1 MDSVILTFLIIK
13 WFFPIFAFKIF
24 EEAGYK
30 WWYSFIPGFNYYI
43 WMKLTKRPFWWFA
56 ILIIPFI
63 GFFIML
69 LLQVSTAKSYGKFKL
84 WQEALAVFFPFAY
97 FPYLGFSKDEHYYA
111 VRPEYKKSTVREW
124 VDAIIFAVVAVS
136 ILRMFM
142 FEAYTI
148 PTSSMEKSLLVGDY
162 LFVDKMK
169 YGARA
174 PMTPLSFP
182 FAHHTMPL
190 TKNVKS
196 YSELI
201 KLNYYRYPA
210 LKQINNYVPIVFNYP
225 EGDTVSTTYQS
236 NASYYSL
243 VRQYGHTRV
252 NTDKRNFGDII
263 VRPVD
268 KRETYIKR
276 CIGIPGDTLQ
286 IIDGY
291 AHINGVK
298 ENHKGILEFE
308 YIVKT
313 NGSQF
318 RPNILSDLDIT
329 ERYIFNPNTSE
340 YKLTLTQESYEKIKA
355 NPIVESIT
363 PSLQTKEDYYKDN
376 CIMYLFPYNTNYE
389 WTIDEYGPIYIPKRG
404 DVLEINSKNICLYS
418 RLIETYEGNTLK
430 IDGDDIYING
440 EKTDKYNV
448 KMDYYWMMGD
458 NRHNSADSRFW
469 GFVPED
475 HIVGTP
481 FIVWLSL
488 DKNKALFQGKIRW
501 SKTMRIPK

>member
-1 MDSVILTFLIIK
+1 M
-13 WFFPIFAFKIF
+13 KI
-24 EEAGYK
+24 
-30 WWYSFIPGFNYYI
+30 
-43 WMKLTKRPFWWFA
+43 TKRPLWWFA
-56 ILIIPFI
+56 ILVIPFI
-63 GFFIML
+63 GYFMMF
-69 LLQVSTAKSYGKFKL
+69 LLQVATSKSYGKSKL

-97 FPYLGFSKDEHYYA
+97 LPYLGFSKNEKYYA
-111 VRPEYKKSTVREW
+111 ERPEYKKGAIRGW

-190 TKNVKS
+190 TKDTKS

-201 KLNYYRYPA
+201 KLKYYRYPA
-210 LKQINNYVPIVFNYP
+210 LKEIKNYTPIVFNYP
-225 EGDTVSTTYQS
+225 EGDTLSTVYQS

-243 VRQYGHTRV
+243 VRQHGYTRV

-263 VRPVD
+263 TRPVD

-286 IIDGY
+286 VIDGHAY
-291 AHINGVK
+291 INGVR
-298 ENHKGILEFE
+298 EQHKGNLQFT
-308 YIVKT
+308 YLVQT

-318 RPNILSDLDIT
+318 RPNIFSELDIT
-329 ERYIFNPNTSE
+329 ERPVYNPNTSE
-340 YKLTLTQESYEKIKA
+340 YRLTLTNETSEKIKT
-355 NPIVESIT
+355 NPIVTSIK
-363 PSLQTKEDYYKDN
+363 PELQLKDDYYKDN
-376 CIMYLFPYNTNYE
+376 CILYLFPYNTNYE
-389 WTIDEYGPIYIPKRG
+389 WTIDEYGPIYIPKKG
-404 DVLEINSKNICLYS
+404 DVLQLDAKNICLYS
-418 RLIETYEGNTLK
+418 RLIEIYEGNKLLVK
-430 IDGDDIYING
+430 GDDIFING
-440 EKTDKYNV
+440 EKSDNYTV

-481 FIVWLSL
+481 MIVWLSL
-488 DKNKALFQGKIRW
+488 DKNKSLFQGKVRW
-501 SKTMRIPK
+501 KKTLRVPR